1 MTPVISKQ
9 LNGSMGS
16 DPRMG
21 DGEQNE
27 GSEGSERTRAN
38 EMKVVLKAIKTIRSI
53 VRWRFCAQKRNRP
66 RKRKCV
72 RAGPDFRSNH
82 TLVFE
87 PYLVRFVA
95 SVIYFGSGKKR
106 FGPF

>member
-1 MTPVISKQ
+1 MMPVISKQ

-38 EMKVVLKAIKTIRSI
+38 EVKVVLKAIETIRSI
-53 VRWRFCAQKRNRP
+53 VRWRFCAPKSTDPEKENVFGLAQIF
-66 RKRKCV
+66 V
-72 RAGPDFRSNH
+72 R
-82 TLVFE
+82 TIL
-87 PYLVRFVA
+87 
-95 SVIYFGSGKKR
+95 
-106 FGPF
+106 

>member
-27 GSEGSERTRAN
+27 GSEGTRAN
-38 EMKVVLKAIKTIRSI
+38 EVKVVLKAIETIRSI
-53 VRWRFCAQKRNRP
+53 VRWRFCAPKRNRP

-72 RAGPDFRSNH
+72 QAGPDFRSNH

-87 PYLVRFVA
+87 PYLVRFVV
-95 SVIYFGSGKKR
+95 SVIYFGLDKKR